1 MSRLT
6 VSHGRIRTMVVM
18 ALLLLAADRLAI
30 AQTGTATINGQVT
43 DESGAVLPGV
53 TVTGTSAALQVPQVT
68 ASTDLE
74 GRYRLT
80 PLPIGTY
87 DVTFELAG
95 FKTVR
100 REEIR
105 LTAGFPAR
113 RGAATTG
120 RPRAE
125 TSTRPGRPP

>member
-6 VSHGRIRTMVVM
+6 VSRWRIRTMVVV
-18 ALLLLAADRLAI
+18 ALLLLAADRAVV

-53 TVTGTSAALQVPQVT
+53 TVTGTSPALQVPQVT

-80 PLPIGTY
+80 PMPIGTY
-87 DVTFELAG
+87 NATFDLAD
-95 FKTVR
+95 FNTEMR
-100 REEIR
+100 AQIR
-105 LTAGFPAR
+105 LTRTF
-113 RGAATTG
+113 
-120 RPRAE
+120 
-125 TSTRPGRPP
+125 